1 MLNKLYYTQQL
12 LKLLPDNH
20 FDHGITD
27 DVAMRSWWQDFRS
40 DSGLRLSLEGDNIMR
55 ELKIESWSFELPVP
69 YKGNPRQ
76 VLPGPA
82 ELLLLNKK
90 LTCPYFLQISKTPTL
105 VLYGSKEATMQVDIG
120 KTCWARLIYSTFRC
134 CNTSIDFDIR
144 HHQNWQHGSA
154 LWSFNE
160 IRGVPS

>member
-12 LKLLPDNH
+12 LKLLPDDH

-27 DVAMRSWWQDFRS
+27 DVAMRSWWQDFRP
-40 DSGLRLSLEGDNIMR
+40 DSGLRLSLEGDNVMR

-69 YKGNPRQ
+69 FKGNPRQ

-90 LTCPYFLQISKTPTL
+90 LTCPYFLQMSKTPTL
-105 VLYGSKEATMQVDIG
+105 VLYGSKEATMFALYGDM
-120 KTCWARLIYSTFRC
+120 KKFLKYLK
-134 CNTSIDFDIR
+134 NT
-144 HHQNWQHGSA
+144 
-154 LWSFNE
+154 
-160 IRGVPS
+160 